1 MWFPKIL
8 EKVEIIKKSISG
20 REVTIH
26 VLIPWSGLRMNRSII
41 IATNF
46 ELKSYIMSHIKGTDS
61 LKWVYKSVKYF
72 R

>member
-26 VLIPWSGLRMNRSII
+26 VLIP
-41 IATNF
+41 
-46 ELKSYIMSHIKGTDS
+46 
-61 LKWVYKSVKYF
+61 
-72 R
+72 